1 MTSSTSWPC
10 AALSSAELAGRTT
23 LKVGGWAEWLL
34 EPASPDELVAAW
46 TAALEVGGP
55 VRLLG
60 GGANLILDDG
70 ELPGV
75 VISTARLRRS
85 FRMGDRVRGEDPFER
100 DAPADKTHD
109 LEDGE
114 PRLVGWAGASMPGLV
129 RAAAELG
136 WAGLEGLVG
145 VPGSLGGGVRMN
157 AGGRWGD
164 MWDVVE
170 TVRCVTREGE
180 LVDVERADA
189 NPTYRDGGLGDRV
202 VVAAVVK
209 LERSSKH
216 EVRERMKQFLSEKRA
231 AQPVTEASCGCIF
244 KNPDKELS
252 GGRSAGILVEESG
265 AKGLR
270 RGGAVVSELHGNFIV
285 NRGGATAADVLTLI
299 EDVRDRVAQR
309 TGIRL
314 EREVEVW
321 RREEGPSDH

>member
-10 AALSSAELAGRTT
+10 AALSSADLSARTT

-34 EPASPDELVAAW
+34 EPATPEELVLAW
-46 TAALEVGGP
+46 CAALEAGGP

-60 GGANLILDDG
+60 GGANLIVDDG

-75 VISTARLRRS
+75 VVSTARLRRS
-85 FRMGDRVRGEDPFER
+85 FRMGDRTVGDDPFQIDVPPEKTR
-100 DAPADKTHD
+100 DQD
-109 LEDGE
+109 DGE

-129 RAAAELG
+129 RAAGELG
-136 WAGLEGLVG
+136 WSGLEGLVG

-170 TVRCVTREGE
+170 TVRCLLPSGDLED
-180 LVDVERADA
+180 LARADA
-189 NPTYRDGGLGDRV
+189 TPSYRDGGLGERV
-202 VVAAVVK
+202 VVGAVLR
-209 LERSSKH
+209 LERDSKPA
-216 EVRERMKQFLSEKRA
+216 VRERMKQYLTEKRA

-244 KNPDKELS
+244 KNPDPETT
-252 GGRSAGILVEESG
+252 GGKTAGVLVEEAG
-265 AKGLR
+265 GKGLA
-270 RGGAVVSELHGNFIV
+270 RGNAMVSELHGNFIV

-299 EDVRDRVAQR
+299 EDVRDRVAEK
-309 TGIRL
+309 TGVRL

-321 RREEGPSDH
+321 RGGGK